1 MESATEKLFKLFNA
15 GKTDEDVRNHYLSMN
30 VDMPESFVSK
40 LRKNWEDLRKTKL
53 DLKIADQEAAGFK
66 SLSTSPTTGMEG
78 GEEGM
83 EEIEDKTLATG
94 LFADQE

>member
-1 MESATEKLFKLFNA
+1 MEGATEKLFKLFNA
-15 GKTDEDVRNHYLSMN
+15 GKTNEEVRTHYLQMN
-30 VDMPESFVSK
+30 VDMPESFVAK

-53 DLKIADQEAAGFK
+53 DLKLADQEAAGFK
-66 SLSTSPTTGMEG
+66 SVATSPVTGMEG

-83 EEIEDKTLATG
+83 EEQDKTLATG